1 MEKDNPHTFP
11 AKAARNR
18 NPLKREN
25 GLANEINMLMMGN
38 PSPIPTSLPPPPSF
52 ADAEKENRL
61 GLSLLLSPKS
71 FKPIVKREDARQ
83 SSERTK
89 LRQMQEKLKQMTI
102 EKEKAEALLKEQ
114 QKATLSLSKQLEEMQ
129 EKFKRAS
136 FNAEKTQEILKE
148 KDKMLNWKDEQLENL
163 GKEQEKLQL
172 ELNRLRK
179 LKEFKPT
186 LVRHFHHLLP
196 VCSLAPTIAYMCH
209 IQTMQRSRL
218 TMQPI

>member
-38 PSPIPTSLPPPPSF
+38 PSPIPTSLPPPSF

-61 GLSLLLSPKS
+61 GLSLLLSPNS

-209 IQTMQRSRL
+209 I
-218 TMQPI
+218 